1 MERVM
6 NSGQAGMLGF
16 AALNPTYEAQVGWV
30 EQGEAQHRPHDLLWG
45 LTPDALPAEPPAW
58 AVAIAQ
64 AGLPVVVR
72 RAAPES
78 DRIPVG
84 LRGTTRAERLA
95 AWLEPAA
102 LGRQLSPEDLRISSD
117 CRDLPVFSS
126 LAAIEPLLD
135 ELGLAWGPTGAAGYE
150 LASGWPALHAG
161 SDLDLL
167 IRCATPLPRDQ
178 ARALLASLQARAL
191 CRLDVLLETPLG
203 GVALADWAGSAR
215 QVLLKTA
222 AGPQLVGDP
231 WPEARAA

>member
-6 NSGQAGMLGF
+6 SGRSMG
-16 AALNPTYEAQVGWV
+16 AQY
-30 EQGEAQHRPHDLLWG
+30 RPHDLLWG
-45 LTPDALPAEPPAW
+45 LPPDALPAEAPAW

-64 AGLPVVVR
+64 ADLPVVVR
-72 RAAPES
+72 RAAPEA

-95 AWLEPAA
+95 ALLEPSAVR
-102 LGRQLSPEDLRISSD
+102 RQISPEALRVSTD
-117 CRDLPVFSS
+117 CRDLPVFST
-126 LAAIEPLLD
+126 LAFIEPLLD
-135 ELGLAWGPTGAAGYE
+135 DLGLPWGPTGAAGYE

-167 IRCATPLPRDQ
+167 IRCATPLSRDQ
-178 ARALLASLQARAL
+178 ARALLTSLQGQAL
-191 CRLDVLLETPLG
+191 CRLDILLETPLG
-203 GVALADWAGSAR
+203 GVALADWAGDASR
-215 QVLLKTA
+215 VLLKTT

>member
-6 NSGQAGMLGF
+6 SGRMRPLCCAG
-16 AALNPTYEAQVGWV
+16 
-30 EQGEAQHRPHDLLWG
+30 AQHRPHDLLWG
-45 LTPDALPAEPPAW
+45 LTPDALPAQAPSW
-58 AVAIAQ
+58 AHQVAQ

-72 RAAPES
+72 RAAPETG
-78 DRIPVG
+78 RIPVG

-95 AWLEPAA
+95 AWLEPSA
-102 LGRQLSPEDLRISSD
+102 LLQRRSPEELRISAG
-117 CRDLPVFSS
+117 CRDLPVLDT
-126 LAAIEPLLD
+126 LARLQSRLD
-135 ELGLAWGPTGAAGYE
+135 DLGLPWGPTGAAGYE

-167 IRCATPLPRDQ
+167 IRCAAPLPRDQ
-178 ARALLASLQARAL
+178 ARALLASLQAQAL
-191 CRLDVLLETPLG
+191 CRLDILLETPLG

-222 AGPQLVGDP
+222 AGPQLVRDP